1 MERKLIK
8 IPFGSCL
15 ILRDDVW
22 HGGIVGGNGNIRLHG
37 AVSKNGDAASTNHL
51 VYGTDG
57 NAEEV
62 FSSLKGME
70 VNYGDSINL
79 LPEQETKDIKDIIKF
94 QLDACFFDGL
104 FYSRIYLN

>member
-1 MERKLIK
+1 MERK

-22 HGGIVGGNGNIRLHG
+22 YGGIVGRKGNIRLDG
-37 AVSKNGDAASTNHL
+37 GVFEAGDAASTNHL
-51 VYGTDG
+51 VYGIDE
-57 NAEEV
+57 NVEEV

-79 LPEQETKDIKDIIKF
+79 LPEQQTKDIKDIIKF
-94 QLDACFFDGL
+94 QLDTCIFDKT
-104 FYSRIYLN
+104 FNSNI